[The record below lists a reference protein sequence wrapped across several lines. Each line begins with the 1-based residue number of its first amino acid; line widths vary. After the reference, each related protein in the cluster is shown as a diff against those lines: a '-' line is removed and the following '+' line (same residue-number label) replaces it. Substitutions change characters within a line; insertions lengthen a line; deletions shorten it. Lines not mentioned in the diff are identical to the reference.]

1 MRYIFALAL
10 AGLSMA
16 AEPALFSPVIN
27 SLPGASG
34 ASFTADG
41 RTVYF
46 TARFTDHDAI
56 VTSQLVDGR
65 WTAPKRLEFSGRHHE
80 GYVQVAP
87 DGSRLWFWSY
97 RPDGDQGAPSRRES
111 HIWTVART
119 ASGWG
124 APQRLPA
131 PVNTGQREYSGT
143 VDGEGNLYFSSLRK
157 GGKGG
162 SDLYFAR
169 RTGDGYAEP
178 ENLTALNSPEQ
189 DYAVTV
195 SPDGQ
200 TMVFG
205 SNRPGG
211 SGDWD
216 LYVSRRR
223 DGQWQ
228 PPRNLGPR
236 INSAFFD
243 NQPRFTPD
251 GKRLFFDSRRT
262 GRSQIYWIDASAL
275 AEAAAGEPHP

>member
-1 MRYIFALAL
+1 MHLLALAL
-10 AGLSMA
+10 LA
-16 AEPALFSPVIN
+16 AEPALFSPVVN

-41 RTVYF
+41 RTLYF
-46 TARFTDHDAI
+46 TARPADHDVI
-56 VTSQLVDGR
+56 MTSQLVNGV
-65 WTAPKRLEFSGRHHE
+65 WTEPKPLPFSGRHHE

-97 RPDGDQGAPSRRES
+97 RPDGDQSAPSRKES

-119 ASGWG
+119 ASGWD
-124 APQRLPA
+124 APERLPA

-143 VDGEGNLYFSSLRK
+143 ADSDGNLYFASLRA
-157 GGKGG
+157 GGQGV

-169 RTGDGYAEP
+169 RRAGGYAEP
-178 ENLTALNSPEQ
+178 ENLAVLNSPEQ
-189 DYAVTV
+189 DYAAAL

-200 TMVFG
+200 TLVFA

-211 SGDWD
+211 LGDWD
-216 LYVSRRR
+216 LYVSVRRN
-223 DGQWQ
+223 GAWQ

-236 INSAFFD
+236 INSPSFD

-251 GKRLFFDSRRT
+251 GKRLFFDSRRS
-262 GRSQIYWIDASAL
+262 GKPQIYWIDASAL
-275 AEAAAGEPHP
+275 GSVQ